1 VGLLSSGST
10 TQARRAADA
19 LSRLAVSTDM
29 EDRLTAAA
37 ILGESAHPE
46 AAQLLLRLMH
56 DKVVSIR
63 HAAIRAAGSLNDP
76 GLLHAVLAACD
87 TPDSAHV
94 AERALISRGAPALAA
109 ISETFGANGNGAV
122 PRARWHSMIRVL
134 GRIRDPRSV
143 ELLLSKI
150 GVHDS
155 QLRLEAL
162 LALSGLGYRSRKT
175 GQILEQV
182 TSEVTLAAWLAAA
195 LQILQDSTS
204 KSELITLQTALEM
217 AFRETRGRIL
227 LLLSFV
233 YDAQAMLRA
242 RAALEEASAQ
252 HSPLALETV
261 DAQLAPRTK
270 VLVLPL
276 LENVSHEVRLQ
287 RWQAAGLQAPTRPL
301 KLVLQ
306 ELVAGQPVN
315 LYAPWTRL
323 SAMHAAVA
331 LNETSCLPAIE
342 ELVQDPDPTIRE
354 MSRWSLANLRSGT
367 PAQGDARMLSPVEK
381 VLILKSAPLFG
392 ETPDNVLA
400 DVGNLVEEVSFDTDQ
415 IIFNKGEHGDS
426 LYVIVSGSVKV
437 WDGDRLLNELGEGE
451 VFGELAL
458 LDPEPRLASV
468 KAVEPTRVLRL
479 DEAHFRQVLDSQPE
493 VSAAI
498 IRVVTRYLRS
508 QLKYAQSV
516 SAQLRALE
524 SFGFLSP
531 AAGA

>member
-1 VGLLSSGST
+1 
-10 TQARRAADA
+10 
-19 LSRLAVSTDM
+19 
-29 EDRLTAAA
+29 
-37 ILGESAHPE
+37 
-46 AAQLLLRLMH
+46 
-56 DKVVSIR
+56 
-63 HAAIRAAGSLNDP
+63 
-76 GLLHAVLAACD
+76 
-87 TPDSAHV
+87 
-94 AERALISRGAPALAA
+94 
-109 ISETFGANGNGAV
+109 
-122 PRARWHSMIRVL
+122 MIRVL

-162 LALSGLGYRSRKT
+162 LALSRLGFRSRST
-175 GQILEQV
+175 AQILDQV
-182 TSEVTLAAWLAAA
+182 TSEVTLAAWLAGAI
-195 LQILQDSTS
+195 QILQDADS
-204 KSELITLQTALEM
+204 KPELPILRQALEM
-217 AFRETRGRIL
+217 AFLHTRGRIL

-233 YDAQAMLRA
+233 YDTQAMLRA
-242 RAALEEASAQ
+242 RAALEAASTV

-261 DAQLAPRTK
+261 DAQLPPRAK
-270 VLVLPL
+270 ALVLPL
-276 LENVSHEVRLQ
+276 LENVSHETRLQ
-287 RWQAAGLQAPTRPL
+287 RWQAAGVLTPARQLGVVL
-301 KLVLQ
+301 K
-306 ELVAGQPVN
+306 ELVEGEPEN
-315 LYAPWTRL
+315 LYAPWTRQC
-323 SAMHAAVA
+323 AMYAAV
-331 LNETSCLPAIE
+331 LLHEMSCMPAIE
-342 ELVQDPDPTIRE
+342 ELTLDPDPTIRE
-354 MSRWSLANLRSGT
+354 MSRWSLARLRSET
-367 PAQGDARMLSPVEK
+367 PAQGVARMLSPVEK
-381 VLILKSAPLFG
+381 VLILKSAPLFS

-400 DVGNLVEEVSFDTDQ
+400 DIGDLVDEVSFDTDQ

-468 KAVEPTRVLRL
+468 KAVEPTRLLRL

-508 QLKYAQSV
+508 QLKYAQTV

-531 AAGA
+531 SAGV